1 MGMGLEDRMK
11 TKVGLLSG
19 GQRQVVTLLMCT
31 LSTPKLLLLDE
42 HTAALD
48 PQTSEKI
55 MEITNR
61 IVAENH
67 LTTMMITHNLNAA
80 LRTGT
85 RTIMMDSGQII
96 LDIGEEERRG
106 MTLDDLLRMYSQKA
120 GGEFD
125 NDRMLLN
132 KDNP

>member
-1 MGMGLEDRMK
+1 
-11 TKVGLLSG
+11 
-19 GQRQVVTLLMCT
+19 
-31 LSTPKLLLLDE
+31 
-42 HTAALD
+42 
-48 PQTSEKI
+48 